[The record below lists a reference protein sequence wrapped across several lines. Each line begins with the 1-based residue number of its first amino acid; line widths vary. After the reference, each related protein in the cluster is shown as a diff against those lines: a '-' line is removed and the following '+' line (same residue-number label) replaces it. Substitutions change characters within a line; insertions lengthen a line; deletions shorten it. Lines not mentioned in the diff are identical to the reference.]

1 MDADQHSVHQ
11 SIKRAVFMDIAHTL
25 VHESIKRSIFMDSH
39 SRLFSKSMN
48 WCTDFARI
56 FLYLESANVKASK
69 LKHPFCATKAK
80 YVCKGLIIN

>member
-1 MDADQHSVHQ
+1 
-11 SIKRAVFMDIAHTL
+11 
-25 VHESIKRSIFMDSH
+25 MDSH